1 MDYEAYRRAYFAH
14 PQPAP
19 RFQISSTGGA
29 VIFVEDYEA
38 AVAYY
43 RAVLGE
49 PGYVEGPN
57 THGWRLGDSWLTVFP
72 SDSGGPRNTEVQIL
86 METPEQAERL
96 QTAFIAAGGSGPPPS
111 DQLMYEPIRSCP
123 VTDPFGT
130 DILVYAR
137 L

>member
-1 MDYEAYRRAYFAH
+1 MDYEAYRRAYFVD
-14 PQPAP
+14 PEPEP
-19 RFQISSTGGA
+19 RFRISSTGGA
-29 VIFVEDYEA
+29 VIFVGDLEA

-43 RAVLGE
+43 RAVFGE
-49 PGYVEGPN
+49 PAYVEGDTTN
-57 THGWRLGDSWLTVFP
+57 GWRLGDSWLTVFP
-72 SDSGGPRNTEVQIL
+72 ARDGGSRNTEIQIL
-86 METPEQAERL
+86 VDTPSEAERL
-96 QTAFIAAGGSGPPPS
+96 QAAFIAAGGSGSEPS

>member
-1 MDYEAYRRAYFAH
+1 MDYDAYRRSYFVE
-14 PQPAP
+14 PEPEP
-19 RFQISSTGGA
+19 RFEVVSTGGA
-29 VIFVEDYEA
+29 VIFIEEYER

-43 RAVLGE
+43 REVLGE
-49 PGYVEGPN
+49 PAYVEGSS

-72 SDSGGPRNTEVQIL
+72 SRDGGPRNTEIQIL
-86 METPEQAERL
+86 TRSPEEAERL
-96 QTAFIAAGGSGPPPS
+96 RAAFIAAGGSGPEPS
-111 DQLMYEPIRSCP
+111 DELMYEPIRSCP